1 VNTIVRLGITLR
13 VPQARLFRKLYML
26 YSSAEVLLLLL
37 LLYPNT
43 GDERLCIFLLTYL
56 PLPLL
61 LIFISCHSIDWQY
74 DPETKIIT
82 VDQYETTRPP
92 RRSNFEM
99 VLPRD
104 IRQSMLK
111 KEWDVSQG
119 QIAAAVRANI
129 KVKNQRR
136 STVNN
141 LGKATRMEEMMESA
155 GKKVFGGLMF
165 KKSTNRQVQELEQQ
179 VEDAQKL
186 RSQAKL
192 EMQMSG
198 EYDDVDSE
206 MNEDKSTQSTIG
218 DA

>member
-1 VNTIVRLGITLR
+1 MFLR
-13 VPQARLFRKLYML
+13 PAYFVSYICCIHSLRCYCYCYCYFSIRILETNV
-26 YSSAEVLLLLL
+26 SASF
-37 LLYPNT
+37 Y
-43 GDERLCIFLLTYL
+43 LLTYL
-56 PLPLL
+56 CPCFSFSFHV
-61 LIFISCHSIDWQY
+61 IFIISIDWQY